1 MLFLSLVMQS
11 WLMYPTSSDLI
22 HLVSLSRHGN
32 RAPNPIV
39 QHLCPNNMQ
48 NYQAYHTPPEQLTER
63 GMKQLQQAGEHIR
76 EVYVNQ
82 KRFLNV
88 SFNGPHHQHFETY
101 FRADAATRCGQSAA
115 ALGYGLYP
123 DGSGPGE
130 FKKQPLP
137 IFMQLPENEHD
148 FGAGGPC
155 WQVSNQHLAKYAR
168 TRGHDLILKHQMM
181 LQQVA
186 LICGAD
192 FYISKDPILAIKDV
206 ADMFLFDLNQ
216 GLPLLPGMNEDL
228 LVELNS
234 LSFQHMIERLYTT
247 PREITYACG
256 GFPLVML
263 RDLQHA
269 AKLSSENRNTAMSFK
284 YHSYHGHRELLH
296 GLGFMMGLK
305 FNFDGLLSYNGS
317 TPLIPGTTLFI
328 ELHTKQEHKTDP
340 YFVKLGHDLILKHQ
354 MMLQQVA
361 LICGADFYISKD
373 PILAIKDV
381 ADMFLFD
388 LNQGLPLL
396 PGMNEDLLVE
406 LNSLSFQ
413 HMIERLYTTPREI
426 TYACGG
432 FPLVMLR
439 DLQHAAKLSSE
450 NRNTAM
456 SFKYHSYHGHRELLH
471 GLGFMMGLKFNFDGL
486 LSYNGSTPLIPGTTL
501 FIELHTKQEHKTD
514 PYFVKLYVWT
524 PETKRTLL
532 KLHQCPHECPL
543 SNFTTLITSFIVST
557 GTWEDI
563 CHYHPQVL
571 DVAIMSSEV
580 RRYLPT
586 FTDLDDFH
594 STVSDPSN
602 TTSTSVNADEMKKKQ
617 RKRYIDSIERVQWLH
632 HQDIIDS
639 DSVRR
644 SRYQTDEECSNLTVK
659 SLIDHGKLP
668 PHISQDT
675 LNTSSADDNLSLDD
689 LRSSMSDSVIAQ
701 IHTARE
707 YDMCTVM
714 KGWME
719 KCGQQLKA
727 WNWQYFVLRDDGV
740 LSFYVDEG
748 MKKLKGT
755 LNVGHDSGAQVSVQ
769 LNLTEKRHVFLLST
783 SVRATLFSTPSRK
796 VMNQWIA
803 GLKSVGVGT
812 LEQIDLSR
820 NTVPYL
826 IRDKDTPH
834 HWQNLHQSDELI
846 RRDGF
851 LWKRGHLKKNW
862 KKRFFRVEN
871 GQLQYFTENRKLMRG
886 AIALNGTVVSPGM
899 TCCPDG
905 RKNYFVIS
913 NMSHTKELHL
923 NAETE
928 TEMHEWIEALQRA
941 QCGFGRQKTIEEP
954 TGFALVVKR
963 AEEIPMISFY
973 ATYSKS
979 SEIDIVMERKTE
991 AVVVTAC
998 PGKSIPI
1005 GSQLV
1010 GVNDKNIL
1018 SFTKSSEIDI
1028 VMERK
1033 TEAVVVTACP
1043 GKSIPIGSQLVGV
1056 NDKNIL
1062 SFTYVESRDLL
1073 QTSHFPLTLYFIAP
1087 PFKMGS
1093 MIKKSRS
1100 GLENWKERVIVV
1112 SNGEI
1117 RYYKKTQKAN
1127 RDSSMDVSA
1136 LKPRK
1141 AFTLY
1146 GCYMNLINVPDRQH
1160 CIVIVRSPNDKLV
1173 LQASNQEECME
1184 WASIIYCSI
1193 RISSQGI
1200 TQGHSKNLQLE
1211 KLLEVS
1217 MEDTSRCS
1225 LQSNSTIEV

>member
-1 MLFLSLVMQS
+1 MTIKS
-11 WLMYPTSSDLI
+11 WFRSTANTQQNTGIQRQVQPSTSTNTRRRCNSSI
-22 HLVSLSRHGN
+22 ISSSFVS
-32 RAPNPIV
+32 
-39 QHLCPNNMQ
+39 
-48 NYQAYHTPPEQLTER
+48 
-63 GMKQLQQAGEHIR
+63 
-76 EVYVNQ
+76 
-82 KRFLNV
+82 
-88 SFNGPHHQHFETY
+88 
-101 FRADAATRCGQSAA
+101 
-115 ALGYGLYP
+115 
-123 DGSGPGE
+123 
-130 FKKQPLP
+130 
-137 IFMQLPENEHD
+137 
-148 FGAGGPC
+148 
-155 WQVSNQHLAKYAR
+155 
-168 TRGHDLILKHQMM
+168 
-181 LQQVA
+181 
-186 LICGAD
+186 
-192 FYISKDPILAIKDV
+192 
-206 ADMFLFDLNQ
+206 
-216 GLPLLPGMNEDL
+216 
-228 LVELNS
+228 
-234 LSFQHMIERLYTT
+234 
-247 PREITYACG
+247 
-256 GFPLVML
+256 
-263 RDLQHA
+263 RD
-269 AKLSSENRNTAMSFK
+269 
-284 YHSYHGHRELLH
+284 
-296 GLGFMMGLK
+296 
-305 FNFDGLLSYNGS
+305 
-317 TPLIPGTTLFI
+317 
-328 ELHTKQEHKTDP
+328 
-340 YFVKLGHDLILKHQ
+340 
-354 MMLQQVA
+354 
-361 LICGADFYISKD
+361 
-373 PILAIKDV
+373 
-381 ADMFLFD
+381 
-388 LNQGLPLL
+388 
-396 PGMNEDLLVE
+396 
-406 LNSLSFQ
+406 
-413 HMIERLYTTPREI
+413 
-426 TYACGG
+426 
-432 FPLVMLR
+432 
-439 DLQHAAKLSSE
+439 
-450 NRNTAM
+450 
-456 SFKYHSYHGHRELLH
+456 
-471 GLGFMMGLKFNFDGL
+471 
-486 LSYNGSTPLIPGTTL
+486 
-501 FIELHTKQEHKTD
+501 
-514 PYFVKLYVWT
+514 
-524 PETKRTLL
+524 
-532 KLHQCPHECPL
+532 
-543 SNFTTLITSFIVST
+543 
-557 GTWEDI
+557 DI
-563 CHYHPQVL
+563 
-571 DVAIMSSEV
+571 
-580 RRYLPT
+580 
-586 FTDLDDFH
+586 DLDDFH

-748 MKKLKGT
+748 MKKLKET

-812 LEQIDLSR
+812 LEQIDLSQ

-846 RRDGF
+846 RIDGF

-973 ATYSKS
+973 ATYS
-979 SEIDIVMERKTE
+979 
-991 AVVVTAC
+991 
-998 PGKSIPI
+998 
-1005 GSQLV
+1005 
-1010 GVNDKNIL
+1010 
-1018 SFTKSSEIDI
+1018 KSSEIDI